1 MIRLDLALDLAAEV
15 ASMVVLPARG
25 GLARVA
31 SRTVDVA
38 MDLADRVRASHD
50 IQARDALA
58 SLENCLG
65 ILRRLDALGDRDA
78 ERLLAQ
84 CSELGRLL
92 SVPPALVGFDR
103 PTDCSP
109 SFLDDDEDE

>member
-1 MIRLDLALDLAAEV
+1 MKLVDFGIAKAADV

-38 MDLADRVRASHD
+38 MDLTDRLRAGQD
-50 IQARDALA
+50 GRARESLA
-58 SLENCLG
+58 SLQNCLG
-65 ILRRLDALGDRDA
+65 ILSRLDALAEADA
-78 ERLLAQ
+78 RRLLARCEEVERLL
-84 CSELGRLL
+84 GGH
-92 SVPPALVGFDR
+92 PAYLAFDR

-109 SFLDDDEDE
+109 SFLDDEDE